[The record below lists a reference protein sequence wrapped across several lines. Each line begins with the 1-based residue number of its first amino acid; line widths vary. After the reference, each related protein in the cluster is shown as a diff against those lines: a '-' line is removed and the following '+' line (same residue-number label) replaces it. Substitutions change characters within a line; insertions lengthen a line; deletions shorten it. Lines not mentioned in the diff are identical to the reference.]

1 MCSTVA
7 LLNFLYISVFMTAAS
22 LLQPLSP
29 LVHIED
35 VSDNDAAV
43 LGIINATE
51 RELTKLGISPL

>member
-1 MCSTVA
+1 MCSIVA
-7 LLNFLYISVFMTAAS
+7 LLYFLYISVFMTAP
-22 LLQPLSP
+22 LLLRPLAP

-43 LGIINATE
+43 LKIINATE